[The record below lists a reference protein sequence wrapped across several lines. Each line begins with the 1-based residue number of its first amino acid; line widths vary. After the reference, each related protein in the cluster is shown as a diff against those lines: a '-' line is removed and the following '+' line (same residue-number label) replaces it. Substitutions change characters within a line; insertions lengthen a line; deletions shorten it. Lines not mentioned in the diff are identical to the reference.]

1 VMVGQEAR
9 CRRPARLDRL
19 EKQFVWRSVNQLTL
33 LGRRFRLFCARVGRE
48 DLMSR
53 APLIMVIVALAAL
66 TFAIGVA
73 DATPSIRIP
82 PP

>member
-1 VMVGQEAR
+1 MAR
-9 CRRPARLDRL
+9 RRDVAGVSPARLDRL
-19 EKQFVWRSVNQLTL
+19 EKQFVWPSVNQLTP
-33 LGRRFRLFCARVGRE
+33 LGRRFRLFCARVGQE

-53 APLIMVIVALAAL
+53 TPLVMVIVALAAL

-73 DATPSIRIP
+73 YATPSIPIP

>member
-1 VMVGQEAR
+1 
-9 CRRPARLDRL
+9 
-19 EKQFVWRSVNQLTL
+19 VNQLTL

-53 APLIMVIVALAAL
+53 TPLVMVIVALVAL

-73 DATPSIRIP
+73 YATPSIPIP

>member
-1 VMVGQEAR
+1 
-9 CRRPARLDRL
+9 
-19 EKQFVWRSVNQLTL
+19 
-33 LGRRFRLFCARVGRE
+33 
-48 DLMSR
+48 MSR

-66 TFAIGVA
+66 TFAIGAA